1 MSRATLINAVLF
13 QVVWFACVLGGAAG
27 TSLWGALTVLAL
39 VAFSAW
45 VGMLRHDLPFVC
57 AGLFAGFAL
66 DTGWIQL
73 GILDYGGAQVAPA
86 WIVLLWCGLGLTLNH
101 SMQMFTARPLLGG
114 VLAGAT
120 APLSYLGGER
130 LGAVSVPDPVA
141 MAWVGLVWAVVF
153 WGAFAWARS
162 GIERR
167 ALAAAPDA
175 EPA

>member
-1 MSRATLINAVLF
+1 MSRLTLINAALF
-13 QVVWFACVLGGAAG
+13 QVAWFACVLGGAAG

-39 VAFSAW
+39 LAFSAK
-45 VGMLRHDLPFVC
+45 VGMLRHDVPFVC
-57 AGLFAGFAL
+57 AGLLAGLAL

-73 GILDYGGAQVAPA
+73 GILDYGGAQVAPP

-101 SMQMFTARPLLGG
+101 SMQIFTARPLLGG

-120 APLSYLGGER
+120 APVSYLGGER
-130 LGAVSVPDPVA
+130 LGAVTVPDPLA
-141 MAWVGLVWAVVF
+141 MVWVGLVWAVVF
-153 WGAFAWARS
+153 WGAFAWARN

-167 ALAAAPDA
+167 SAAAVPNV